1 MIVKK
6 WFFDNKDDIFEEL
19 RVILEDFNY
28 FENYWLDIDE
38 DGYFKCYFCDKLY
51 VFVGSLK
58 VYEII
63 KYQYVVFIL
72 KKKFLLV
79 LCKDIDELFNY
90 IVLVFK
96 FIVLLKNFDIVID
109 MGDGVRF
116 V

>member
-1 MIVKK
+1 M
-6 WFFDNKDDIFEEL
+6 F
-19 RVILEDFNY
+19 
-28 FENYWLDIDE
+28 
-38 DGYFKCYFCDKLY
+38 
-51 VFVGSLK
+51 
-58 VYEII
+58 I
-63 KYQYVVFIL
+63 K

-116 V
+116 VRLVKYEIFNKINKLKYVIGCV

>member
-1 MIVKK
+1 MYLWEV
-6 WFFDNKDDIFEEL
+6 W
-19 RVILEDFNY
+19 
-28 FENYWLDIDE
+28 
-38 DGYFKCYFCDKLY
+38 KCMRLLNISMLCL
-51 VFVGSLK
+51 
-58 VYEII
+58 
-63 KYQYVVFIL
+63 L

-116 V
+116 VWLVKYEMLIFNKINKLKYVIGCV

>member
-1 MIVKK
+1 M
-6 WFFDNKDDIFEEL
+6 F
-19 RVILEDFNY
+19 
-28 FENYWLDIDE
+28 
-38 DGYFKCYFCDKLY
+38 
-51 VFVGSLK
+51 
-58 VYEII
+58 I
-63 KYQYVVFIL
+63 K

-116 V
+116 VWLVKYEMLIFNKINKLKYVIGCV